1 MDLKRNSAPGKI
13 AAAAMT
19 AALAV
24 SLAAIPSQTHATS
37 MVSRI
42 HQKVHEK
49 RVVKLVKVRKHRLS
63 RVQRNKLMGRRMVV
77 RFGWSRGHFRC
88 LNRLW
93 MRESGWRSRAHNGGS
108 GAHGIPQA
116 MPGYKMRSVG
126 ADWRTNP
133 KTQIRWGL
141 RYIKYRYG
149 TPCAAWGHSRAT
161 GWY

>member
-1 MDLKRNSAPGKI
+1 M
-13 AAAAMT
+13 AAIITA
-19 AALAV
+19 AALATGLSV
-24 SLAAIPSQTHATS
+24 IPGQAHAVGT
-37 MVSRI
+37 VSRI
-42 HQKVHEK
+42 HLKVHEK
-49 RVVKLVKVRKHRLS
+49 PAVKLVKVRKLS
-63 RVQRNKLMGRRMVV
+63 RVQRNKRLGRKMVG
-77 RFGWSRGHFRC
+77 RFGWSNRHFRC

-116 MPGYKMRSVG
+116 MPGRKMRSAG
-126 ADWRTNP
+126 RDWRTNP

-149 TPCAAWGHSRAT
+149 SPCGAWGHSRAT

>member
-1 MDLKRNSAPGKI
+1 MDLDRSSVPGKI
-13 AAAAMT
+13 AAAVMT

-24 SLAAIPSQTHATS
+24 GLAAIPDQTYATG
-37 MVSRI
+37 MVSR
-42 HQKVHEK
+42 VHLKAYEK
-49 RVVKLVKVRKHRLS
+49 RAVKLVRVRKRLS
-63 RVQRNKLMGRRMVV
+63 RVQRNKLIGRKLVG
-77 RFGWSRGHFRC
+77 RFGWSKGHYRC

-93 MRESGWRSRAHNGGS
+93 MRESGWRSRAHNGRS

-116 MPGYKMRSVG
+116 MPGSKMRSVG

-141 RYIKYRYG
+141 RYIRYRYG
-149 TPCAAWGHSRAT
+149 TPCGAWGHSRAT

>member
-1 MDLKRNSAPGKI
+1 MALERSSAPGRI
-13 AAAAMT
+13 AAFIT
-19 AALAV
+19 AATLATGLGVIPGQAHAVGTV
-24 SLAAIPSQTHATS
+24 SGTYL
-37 MVSRI
+37 
-42 HQKVHEK
+42 KVHEK
-49 RVVKLVKVRKHRLS
+49 RAVKLVKVRRLS
-63 RVQRNKLMGRRMVV
+63 RVQRNKQIGRRMVI
-77 RFGWSRGHFRC
+77 RFGWSRDHFRC

-116 MPGYKMRSVG
+116 MPGYKMRSAG
-126 ADWRTNP
+126 RDWSTNP

-149 TPCAAWGHSRAT
+149 SPCGAWGHSRAT